1 VAIDQKRVGEHVAA
15 QMEAIEQQ
23 YGGEESEAEIGNI
36 LTIVEVLSPNGPE
49 VRIRPSD
56 PRPWVIIGLLRWAE
70 ENTMAGLGLRRDGE
84 D

>member
-1 VAIDQKRVGEHVAA
+1 VAIDQQRVGEHVAA
-15 QMEAIEQQ
+15 QMEAIERQ

-56 PRPWVIIGLLRWAE
+56 PRPWVVLGLLRWAE
-70 ENTMAGLGLRRDGE
+70 ENTLASIRLRPGAGE
-84 D
+84 

>member
-70 ENTMAGLGLRRDGE
+70 ENTMAGLGLRRGGE
-84 D
+84 E